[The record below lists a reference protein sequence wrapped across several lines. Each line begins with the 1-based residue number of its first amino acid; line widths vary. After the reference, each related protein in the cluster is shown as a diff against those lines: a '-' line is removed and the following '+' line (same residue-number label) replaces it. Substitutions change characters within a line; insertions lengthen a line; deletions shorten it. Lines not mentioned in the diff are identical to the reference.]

1 MEFTAFSCLSRSAE
15 EGRNDTKYPA
25 VRKNKSGKPETEVIS
40 HMPYYIILC
49 NWTDQGIRNIKDAP
63 KRTAAA
69 RAAVEKAGG
78 KWLGFYNTF
87 GQYDMVLITE
97 GANDETVM
105 SVALAIGSQGNVRTT
120 TLKAFPEAEAA
131 KIIEKLP

>member
-1 MEFTAFSCLSRSAE
+1 
-15 EGRNDTKYPA
+15 
-25 VRKNKSGKPETEVIS
+25 
-40 HMPYYIILC
+40 MPYYIMLV
-49 NWTDQGIRNIKDAP
+49 NWTDQGIRNIKDSP
-63 KRTAAA
+63 KRAAAA

-78 KWLGFYNTF
+78 KWLGFYYTF

-97 GANDETVM
+97 GLNDETVL
-105 SVALAIGSQGNVRTT
+105 SVGLAIASQGSVRTT